1 MILLS
6 RIFCPRSFASACI
19 TASIDQGETILRL
32 LTAMRRIII
41 RILPV
46 SASFGVCMKPATF
59 KLDRRVFELL
69 KDGNFQQ
76 FTIRGLRAAYAGQ
89 QDGSFSDVELWRYI
103 YDQVRRLKRVGWIR
117 QDVVRRR
124 RDQVFH
130 VLGKP
135 TDLSVSLIENTGSSG
150 GEPCADDRDKG
161 HDVLKHPD
169 LSATLRL
176 ESLAKEIR
184 LDMLTAL
191 GEAERYKQLFTEM
204 PDLRVRVEEDYLD
217 ARDRSSRLLGHLR
230 AIENT
235 LKTLVAA

>member
-1 MILLS
+1 
-6 RIFCPRSFASACI
+6 
-19 TASIDQGETILRL
+19 
-32 LTAMRRIII
+32 
-41 RILPV
+41 
-46 SASFGVCMKPATF
+46 MKPATF

-69 KDGNFQQ
+69 EDGDFQE
-76 FTIRGLRAAYAGQ
+76 FTIRGLRAAYARQ
-89 QDGSFSDVELWRYI
+89 HDGSLSEGELWRYI

-117 QDVVRRR
+117 QDPVRRR

-135 TDLSVSLIENTGSSG
+135 QGLSVSFIPHRLGDSST
-150 GEPCADDRDKG
+150 ESKVSDSDDMDQG
-161 HDVLKHPD
+161 LKQSEVCP
-169 LSATLRL
+169 TLRL

-204 PDLRVRVEEDYLD
+204 PVLKARVEEDYLE

>member
-1 MILLS
+1 
-6 RIFCPRSFASACI
+6 
-19 TASIDQGETILRL
+19 
-32 LTAMRRIII
+32 
-41 RILPV
+41 
-46 SASFGVCMKPATF
+46 MKPATF

-69 KDGNFQQ
+69 KDEDFKQ
-76 FTIRGLRAAYAGQ
+76 FTIRGLRAAYALQ
-89 QDGSFSDVELWRYI
+89 LDGSSSDIELWRYI
-103 YDQVRRLKRVGWIR
+103 YDQVRRLKRVGWIQ
-117 QDVVRRR
+117 QDAVRRR

-135 TDLSVSLIENTGSSG
+135 SDLMVSLTDDSDSRIGARSLDGLAVGASDRKQT
-150 GEPCADDRDKG
+150 EPCT
-161 HDVLKHPD
+161 
-169 LSATLRL
+169 TLRL

-204 PDLRVRVEEDYLD
+204 PDLRIRVEGDYLD

-235 LKTLVAA
+235 LKTLVVA

>member
-1 MILLS
+1 M
-6 RIFCPRSFASACI
+6 
-19 TASIDQGETILRL
+19 
-32 LTAMRRIII
+32 
-41 RILPV
+41 
-46 SASFGVCMKPATF
+46 
-59 KLDRRVFELL
+59 
-69 KDGNFQQ
+69 
-76 FTIRGLRAAYAGQ
+76 
-89 QDGSFSDVELWRYI
+89 DGSLSDVELWRYI

-117 QDVVRRR
+117 QDAVRRR

-135 TDLSVSLIENTGSSG
+135 SDLTVSLIDDVDSRSGTGCLDG
-150 GEPCADDRDKG
+150 GAGGARD
-161 HDVLKHPD
+161 LQQPE
-169 LSATLRL
+169 LCATLRL

-204 PDLRVRVEEDYLD
+204 PDLRLRVEEDYLD

-235 LKTLVAA
+235 LKTLVVA

>member
-6 RIFCPRSFASACI
+6 RIFSPRSFASACI

-32 LTAMRRIII
+32 LTAARRIII

-69 KDGNFQQ
+69 KDGDFKQ
-76 FTIRGLRAAYAGQ
+76 FTIRGLRAAYARQ
-89 QDGSFSDVELWRYI
+89 LDGSLSDVELWRYI

-117 QDVVRRR
+117 QDAVRRR

-135 TDLSVSLIENTGSSG
+135 ADMTVSLIDDVGSPNDEG
-150 GEPCADDRDKG
+150 PVDGRDDGAID
-161 HDVLKHPD
+161 LKQPE
-169 LSATLRL
+169 LCATLRL

>member
-1 MILLS
+1 MN
-6 RIFCPRSFASACI
+6 
-19 TASIDQGETILRL
+19 E
-32 LTAMRRIII
+32 
-41 RILPV
+41 
-46 SASFGVCMKPATF
+46 
-59 KLDRRVFELL
+59 
-69 KDGNFQQ
+69 
-76 FTIRGLRAAYAGQ
+76 
-89 QDGSFSDVELWRYI
+89 VELWRYI

-117 QDVVRRR
+117 QDSVRRR

-130 VLGKP
+130 VLKRP
-135 TDLSVSLIENTGSSG
+135 TDLNVSLVQHRFETASVEPQMDG
-150 GEPCADDRDKG
+150 GAIGQQMLEQSQLCPTR
-161 HDVLKHPD
+161 
-169 LSATLRL
+169 RL

-204 PDLRVRVEEDYLD
+204 PGLKARVEEDYLQ